1 METCIKRGVFSDLA
15 TLRCPK
21 KNIYNGTIWI
31 LAVPCDGNYECYND
45 QDEQNCSIPDY
56 VSIVILGVILS
67 VSGLGALAL
76 WKSTTEILLRKN
88 QMVTLE
94 DLKSLHGTDSLKNKM
109 FEIQSCENANE
120 IISRL
125 VEVEMKIH
133 NGVTSEVVCCIK
145 VSIQKFSNQI
155 MFLINAFL

>member
-45 QDEQNCSIPDY
+45 QDEQNCSIPDF
-56 VSIVILGVILS
+56 VSIVILGTIMLI
-67 VSGLGALAL
+67 SGFGALAL
-76 WKSTTEILLRKN
+76 WKSTTEILMGKN
-88 QMVTLE
+88 QMEILE
-94 DLKSLHGTDSLKNKM
+94 ELENLHGSDSLKAKM
-109 FEIQSCENANE
+109 FEMQSYESANS
-120 IISRL
+120 INSRL

-133 NGVTSEVVCCIK
+133 EGVKSEVVCCIK
-145 VSIQKFSNQI
+145 VRIQNFSSQRTYLCQN
-155 MFLINAFL
+155 